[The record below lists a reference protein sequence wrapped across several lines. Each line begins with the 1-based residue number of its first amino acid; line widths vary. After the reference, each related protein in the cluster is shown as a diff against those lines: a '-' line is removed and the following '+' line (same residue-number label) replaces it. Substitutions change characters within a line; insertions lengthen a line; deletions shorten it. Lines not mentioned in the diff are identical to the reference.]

1 VAVSTLVPAEPL
13 HLQADEGQLRQV
25 FLNLFRNAREAM
37 ATGGALRIVVS
48 HQGQEAVVRVE
59 DTGPG
64 IPDEVRA
71 RLFEP
76 FFSTKVRGS
85 GIGLSLS
92 RQIVEAHGGSIG
104 VDESVQQGTTFVMK
118 FPLT

>member
-1 VAVSTLVPAEPL
+1 
-13 HLQADEGQLRQV
+13 
-25 FLNLFRNAREAM
+25 
-37 ATGGALRIVVS
+37 
-48 HQGQEAVVRVE
+48 
-59 DTGPG
+59 
-64 IPDEVRA
+64 VRA